1 MPSLLVVWWHYC
13 SVVAV
18 HTSVVAAVVERGALL
33 ARRRHHSPLW
43 VLDPPRSAD
52 LGSWK
57 GLTWGPGNLLRG
69 GDGGRVGG
77 DATHWGAAWGQGGL
91 AGS

>member
-1 MPSLLVVWWHYC
+1 MHVMPSMVVVWWHC
-13 SVVAV
+13 CSVVAVHTSVVAVHTSVVAV

-52 LGSWK
+52 LGSGNGVDM
-57 GLTWGPGNLLRG
+57 GLWE
-69 GDGGRVGG
+69 
-77 DATHWGAAWGQGGL
+77 L
-91 AGS
+91 A

>member
-1 MPSLLVVWWHYC
+1 MVFTVVQCIIVQESTLCPVWWHC
-13 SVVAV
+13 CSVVAVHTSVVAV

-52 LGSWK
+52 LGSGNGVDM
-57 GLTWGPGNLLRG
+57 GLWE
-69 GDGGRVGG
+69 
-77 DATHWGAAWGQGGL
+77 L
-91 AGS
+91 A

>member
-1 MPSLLVVWWHYC
+1 MVHVMPSVVVVWWHYC

-52 LGSWK
+52 LGSGNGVDM
-57 GLTWGPGNLLRG
+57 GLWE
-69 GDGGRVGG
+69 
-77 DATHWGAAWGQGGL
+77 L
-91 AGS
+91 A